1 MTLERSWQLPGQL
14 TQDPLHGSDLTEPL
28 GCTKSFD
35 LQLHFD
41 ALSSLTFCHA
51 MNQLSSCSLAS
62 SPFHPA
68 LWLGSFPKFG
78 PQPLV
83 VLLFV
88 HSLPGLIS
96 PALISAVGLYLS
108 GILVNSED
116 LLSISLFLQMQL
128 IKNETISLLS
138 LEPSMAPLCP

>member
-1 MTLERSWQLPGQL
+1 MYTYVTLKRSWQLPGQL
-14 TQDPLHGSDLTEPL
+14 TQDPLHGSDLTGPL
-28 GCTKSFD
+28 GRIKSFD

-51 MNQLSSCSLAS
+51 VNRPSSWSLAS

-83 VLLFV
+83 VLLFASSPV
-88 HSLPGLIS
+88 HK
-96 PALISAVGLYLS
+96 YR
-108 GILVNSED
+108 
-116 LLSISLFLQMQL
+116 
-128 IKNETISLLS
+128 
-138 LEPSMAPLCP
+138 